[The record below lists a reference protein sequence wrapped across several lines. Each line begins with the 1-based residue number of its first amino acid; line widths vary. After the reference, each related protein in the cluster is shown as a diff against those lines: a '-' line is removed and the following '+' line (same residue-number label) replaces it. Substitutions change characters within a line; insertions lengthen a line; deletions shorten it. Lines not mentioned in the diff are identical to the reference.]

1 MLYARDFRQIARE
14 GLQDRWLLAV
24 GTGLV
29 AGIMGGIAPGHGR
42 GITYYL
48 PESEHVIPQLRTT
61 LFLLFVVV
69 FIYMAVTFVIGG
81 AVSMGHAKFNLAL
94 VDGENAEFGDLFSQ
108 FHRIGAGFVLMLWQ
122 ALYILLWTLLFIIP
136 GILATYSYSMSY
148 YIMLEHPEYGAR
160 EAISCSKQMMKGNR
174 WRLFCLQCSF
184 IGWYLLSLL
193 TLGIGALWVGAYMS
207 AAMAAFYRDVSE
219 TAPERGQDSWQ
230 M

>member
-81 AVSMGHAKFNLAL
+81 AVSMGHAKFNL
-94 VDGENAEFGDLFSQ
+94 
-108 FHRIGAGFVLMLWQ
+108 
-122 ALYILLWTLLFIIP
+122 
-136 GILATYSYSMSY
+136 
-148 YIMLEHPEYGAR
+148 
-160 EAISCSKQMMKGNR
+160 R
-174 WRLFCLQCSF
+174 WWM
-184 IGWYLLSLL
+184 GKMLSLEICFPNFTEL
-193 TLGIGALWVGAYMS
+193 VLALSLCFGRRYTFCCGPFCSSFRVSWPPIAIPCLITLCWNILSMGPGKPFL
-207 AAMAAFYRDVSE
+207 
-219 TAPERGQDSWQ
+219 APNR
-230 M
+230 